1 MKKLLFL
8 YFLSC
13 WQYAGAQ
20 TVSAIAETPKVK
32 LTDTITST
40 YIPHSL
46 TGSVSFGFIDQYRTD
61 VSFPAGF
68 EKGNI
73 SGFVPIYGRAEYAL
87 SRHIGIGA
95 TLIYDEF
102 YNNYYQLYTGNGK
115 EFKRSRTD
123 MTTMYSGGLSLNYHF
138 GNIIPVKNL
147 DVFISAGFL
156 LNNIH
161 HTALPQG
168 DSTVTVKDR
177 TGSAMLRAGVRY
189 YISSKSSF
197 MLDAGL
203 DKHSVFT
210 LGYSFRFIKRH

>member
-1 MKKLLFL
+1 MRYLTALLIS
-8 YFLSC
+8 LSC

-20 TVSAIAETPKVK
+20 TVSAMPPKPKTV
-32 LTDTITST
+32 DTFTT
-40 YIPHSL
+40 TFIPHSF
-46 TGSVSFGFIDQYRTD
+46 TGSISFGFIDQYRTD
-61 VSFPAGF
+61 LHFPAGF

-87 SRHIGIGA
+87 SRHMGIGA
-95 TLIYDEF
+95 TIIYDEF

-123 MTTMYSGGLSLNYHF
+123 MTTIYSGGLSLNYHF
-138 GNIIPVKNL
+138 GDIIPIKKL

-168 DSTVTVKDR
+168 DSTVAEKDR
-177 TGSAMLRAGVRY
+177 TGSAMLRAGARY
-189 YISSKSSF
+189 YISSKSAF